1 MPPSGG
7 NGWLRMGRGPI
18 WEHRNTTPTCEHL
31 AGGCNKLVSAK
42 AIARMTREK
51 TAMKSA
57 EEEFRQESVRSLGE
71 SEPVTVSRT
80 ATLGE
85 ALDKLRVSD
94 SGGCVIVVDD
104 VCGQQKPV
112 GIITE
117 RDYLDRIVQ
126 QVDAGADEALAA
138 PVEDYMTAGPKTLS
152 ENADLEKAIQ
162 LMTTGRGYR
171 HLPLVDDNGLL
182 TGLILTR
189 DIIAFLAQ
197 SFPVEVMNLPP
208 QLHQDERIDS
218 REGG

>member
-1 MPPSGG
+1 
-7 NGWLRMGRGPI
+7 
-18 WEHRNTTPTCEHL
+18 
-31 AGGCNKLVSAK
+31 
-42 AIARMTREK
+42 
-51 TAMKSA
+51 MKSA
-57 EEEFRQESVRSLGE
+57 EEEFRKESVRSLGE

-80 ATLGE
+80 TTLGE
-85 ALDKLRVSD
+85 ALDKLRVPD
-94 SGGCVIVVDD
+94 SGGCVIVVDT
-104 VCGQQKPV
+104 VGGQPKPV

-126 QVDAGADEALAA
+126 RVDAGADAALAA
-138 PVEDYMTAGPKTLS
+138 PVEDYMTVDPKTLS

-162 LMTTGRGYR
+162 LMTTGGGYR

-197 SFPVEVMNLPP
+197 SFPVEIMNLPP